1 MRIGLYT
8 FKIFLPACHSLK
20 DKRRV
25 IKSIKDRMRSRY
37 NVAVS
42 EVDGH
47 DLWQSSTIAIVSVSN
62 EDSLLEETFQ
72 KIHGEIENML
82 PGNIIEEKVEFF

>member
-1 MRIGLYT
+1 MRVGVYT
-8 FKIFLPACHSLK
+8 IKIFLPVSRSLK

-25 IKSIKDRMRSRY
+25 VKSIKDRMRSRY
-37 NVAVS
+37 NIAIA

-62 EDSLLEETFQ
+62 EDAVIDETFR
-72 KIHGEIENML
+72 KIHNEIENMI
-82 PGNIIEEKVEFF
+82 PGSIVEEKVEFF